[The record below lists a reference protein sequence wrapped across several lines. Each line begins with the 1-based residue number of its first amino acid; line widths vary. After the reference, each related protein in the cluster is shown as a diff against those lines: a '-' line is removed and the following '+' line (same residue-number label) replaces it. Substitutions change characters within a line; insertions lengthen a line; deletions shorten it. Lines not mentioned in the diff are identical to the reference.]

1 MSDPYKDL
9 DRTLVEVIKSMP
21 PFRAGVIHEVAMDQL
36 TYLGEDVSYRV
47 SGPIGSFSILLHPQ
61 EERVVGIRIEGAGDL
76 FHLVARLGKQE
87 VHIREM
93 VALAFCRDTLINNQ
107 NFFDEV
113 ELVKKIINFLII
125 EGLKQSD
132 MHVRKEEGP
141 KGL

>member
-9 DRTLVEVIKSMP
+9 DQALVEVIKNMP

-36 TYLGEDVSYRV
+36 MYLGEDVSYRA

-61 EERVVGIRIEGAGDL
+61 EERVVGIKIEGAEEL
-76 FHLVARLGKQE
+76 FNLVALLGKQE

-93 VALAFCRDTLINNQ
+93 VALAFCRDTLIKNQ

-113 ELVKKIINFLII
+113 ELVKKILNFLTI

-132 MHVRKEEGP
+132 MHARKEEGP
-141 KGL
+141 KDL